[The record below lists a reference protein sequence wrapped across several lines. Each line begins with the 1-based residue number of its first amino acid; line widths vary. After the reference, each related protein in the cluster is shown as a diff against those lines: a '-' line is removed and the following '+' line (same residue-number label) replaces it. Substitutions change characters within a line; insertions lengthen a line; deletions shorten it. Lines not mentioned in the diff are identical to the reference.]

1 MGGDPGWRVAGL
13 TEMHRLDSMPSM
25 IELGSFL
32 FGFGFSILVY
42 FRSIRTAP
50 VPALQKVFYFII
62 TFIGI
67 TGMLFLSGILIAHA
81 LRERNII

>member
-1 MGGDPGWRVAGL
+1 
-13 TEMHRLDSMPSM
+13 MPLM

-42 FRSIRTAP
+42 FRSIRTADL
-50 VPALQKVFYFII
+50 PAHKKAFYFVI

-67 TGMLFLSGILIAHA
+67 TGMLFLSGVLIAHF
-81 LRERNII
+81 LRKLGVLG